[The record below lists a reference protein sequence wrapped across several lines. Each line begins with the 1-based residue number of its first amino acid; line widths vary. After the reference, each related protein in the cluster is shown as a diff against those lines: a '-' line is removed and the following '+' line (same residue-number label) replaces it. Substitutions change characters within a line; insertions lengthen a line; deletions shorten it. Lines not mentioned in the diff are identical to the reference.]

1 MLKLVRNLWTYR
13 ELTLSLARRELIA
26 RYKQSLLGPAWA
38 LLQPLALML
47 IFTFVN
53 TFVKL
58 PSDGWPYPVFA
69 YSALLPWTMFQ
80 NGVML
85 ATPSVILNA
94 GLIKKIYFPREVLPV
109 SATLVS
115 LFDFMMAFLVLI
127 GLMIYYHVAPG
138 RQLVF
143 LPALVLAQFVFSLG
157 IGFLTSAIGTFKR
170 DMVFATF
177 FMLQIW
183 MYASP
188 VIYPLDSVP
197 EKYRTLYLLNP
208 MAGIL
213 TGFRATLLSN
223 YPMNWFALSVGVVG
237 SVLTLVVGFT
247 VFKAL
252 ERWYADVV

>member
-1 MLKLVRNLWTYR
+1 MLKLIRNLWKYR
-13 ELTLSLARRELIA
+13 ELTLSLARREVIA

-47 IFTFVN
+47 TFTFVN
-53 TFVKL
+53 SFVRL
-58 PSDGWPYPVFA
+58 PSHGRPYPIFA

-85 ATPSVILNA
+85 ATPSIIVNS

-115 LFDFMMAFLVLI
+115 LFDFMMAFLVFI
-127 GLMIYYHVAPG
+127 GLMIYYHAPPG
-138 RQLVF
+138 RGIVL
-143 LPALVLAQFVFSLG
+143 LPVLVLVQLVFSLG

-177 FMLQIW
+177 FILQIW

-208 MAGIL
+208 MVGIL
-213 TGFRATLLSN
+213 SGFRSILLAD
-223 YPMNWFALSVGVVG
+223 YPVNGKALAAGVVG
-237 SVLTLVVGFT
+237 AFVTLVVGFS